1 MRALLDV
8 SLGSLE
14 IAGAL
19 CGVPFV
25 GAAAIILKDIVAACD
40 GVRAHKAS
48 PFQSH
53 SPNLNAV
60 SMSRRSQG
68 RYAINECP

>member
-1 MRALLDV
+1 MRAVLDV

-40 GVRAHKAS
+40 GVRAHKVSLS
-48 PFQSH
+48 PSH
-53 SPNLNAV
+53 PPDLN
-60 SMSRRSQG
+60 G
-68 RYAINECP
+68 FHE